1 MSDTS
6 LMLLQAAAILL
17 AAVAAQAYAVAHL
30 PQEAVPQVLRPR
42 IEFCT
47 RLRPWLLGLALGLLA
62 VALALAVTAPLL
74 R

>member
-6 LMLLQAAAILL
+6 LMLLLAAAVLV
-17 AAVAAQAYAVAHL
+17 ATAVGQAYAAAHL

-47 RLRPWLLGLALGLLA
+47 RLRPWLLGLAA
-62 VALALAVTAPLL
+62 VLALTVPLL
-74 R
+74 S